1 MSEKNTVEV
10 VIDGKI
16 YQLSGAENE
25 SYMHEV
31 ASYLNQK
38 IMTFK
43 RELPNYNKLE
53 DNLKALL
60 LEINVCDDL
69 FKEREKTREAERD
82 KDDQERE
89 AYSAKHDLVNMQMKL
104 EAALKELADTQKQ
117 LEELEQR
124 EKARMNLLKEEHGAE
139 NKTLSDRIMN
149 NGTASASK
157 VSTTLQKML
166 KEN

>member
-1 MSEKNTVEV
+1 MKPMSEKNTVEV

-69 FKEREKTREAERD
+69 FKEREKTRAAERD
-82 KDDQERE
+82 KDDQQRE
-89 AYSAKHDLVNMQMKL
+89 A
-104 EAALKELADTQKQ
+104 
-117 LEELEQR
+117 
-124 EKARMNLLKEEHGAE
+124 
-139 NKTLSDRIMN
+139 
-149 NGTASASK
+149 
-157 VSTTLQKML
+157 
-166 KEN
+166 